1 MKRKIPETSDH
12 IFLNFSKGRI
22 ILLLLLNSLRTY
34 RTIQIQNAKYY
45 INRKFPPPRDCLLGI
60 VFTLSPCVCTMF
72 ILHEHTHT
80 HVRVLGIYEV
90 LIIDLIKNN
99 VNDNST
105 IVIIT
110 KRSDAGSGIR
120 KGSLGWRRRRVHVS
134 NILLLGRRRQRLRV
148 KCV

>member
-1 MKRKIPETSDH
+1 MPKTSNH
-12 IFLNFSKGRI
+12 IFLNFSKGCI
-22 ILLLLLNSLRTY
+22 ILVYLSNDSAT
-34 RTIQIQNAKYY
+34 KYKILY
-45 INRKFPPPRDCLLGI
+45 KQKVSATPWLFTWHRIHIIAMCLYY
-60 VFTLSPCVCTMF
+60 VYFTQTH
-72 ILHEHTHT
+72 IHTR
-80 HVRVLGIYEV
+80 VRILGIYEV

-99 VNDNST
+99 VNNNST

-120 KGSLGWRRRRVHVS
+120 KGSSGWRRRRVHVS